1 MLDGA
6 PCAPRA
12 GSVAASRPQPPLD
25 AAGVQDAAGDLL
37 DRALGGVEPRQRVA
51 GKQRLGRAQLV
62 QLLLPRGVAAVRPAL
77 VADLLQPL
85 GPDGERKQLGAIRLE
100 PWRQP
105 SRLQIV
111 LGERIVGGEH
121 SVLQRHVHTGGRLA
135 DPRHTDQHHIGV
147 RIVAAAAVVVGE
159 REVGSLDA
167 RRVGGEIGHAVC
179 APGAVRRA
187 RVELALERTDER
199 REQVEEQRIRPHEDL
214 AQIVLHQSA
223 EHDRTQTLA
232 CRAVDAPNGLL
243 RLVKAEEAVR
253 RINRAASQGL
263 RPIVFSTLVQDDL
276 REILMGANAL
286 FLDLFSTFVGPL
298 ERELD
303 ARSTH
308 RAGRAHGMADLAA
321 YTTRIEATNFS
332 LANDDGSGGDY
343 AHADVVLIGVSRV
356 GKTPTCVYMAL
367 QYGVFAANYPLTED
381 DLEAGRLPP
390 RLEPYRAKL
399 FALTIKP
406 ERLQQIRNERR
417 PDSRYASR
425 QQVLYELRAAEALFS
440 RYALPWLDTTECS
453 IEEIA
458 SRILNTS
465 GIERRLR
472 P

>member
-1 MLDGA
+1 MKH
-6 PCAPRA
+6 CALIA
-12 GSVAASRPQPPLD
+12 
-25 AAGVQDAAGDLL
+25 
-37 DRALGGVEPRQRVA
+37 
-51 GKQRLGRAQLV
+51 
-62 QLLLPRGVAAVRPAL
+62 PAL
-77 VADLLQPL
+77 QAKRAVSSRTVFFVSDQTGVTAETL
-85 GPDGERKQLGAIRLE
+85 G
-100 PWRQP
+100 
-105 SRLQIV
+105 
-111 LGERIVGGEH
+111 H
-121 SVLQRHVHTGGRLA
+121 SLMTQFEGQEFRPVTLPFVS
-135 DPRHTDQHHIGV
+135 
-147 RIVAAAAVVVGE
+147 
-159 REVGSLDA
+159 SLD
-167 RRVGGEIGHAVC
+167 
-179 APGAVRRA
+179 
-187 RVELALERTDER
+187 
-199 REQVEEQRIRPHEDL
+199 
-214 AQIVLHQSA
+214 
-223 EHDRTQTLA
+223 
-232 CRAVDAPNGLL
+232 
-243 RLVKAEEAVR
+243 KAEEAVR

-343 AHADVVLIGVSRV
+343 EHADVVLIGVSRV

-399 FALTIKP
+399 FALTIRP